1 MLDTILPGSK
11 IFIDSNIMIY
21 HFLDLS
27 ESCSILLERVE
38 HGEVQAYISTVVQAE
53 VLHRLMISEAV
64 DKFGIKPNQAVR
76 YLKEHPRAIASLD
89 KCEIA
94 LADILEFNIEVI
106 CMGRE
111 AIIKSQNFRECYGL
125 MTNDS
130 LNFYAM
136 KKEGL
141 RIIATNDRDF
151 ERIDG
156 IEVWRPNV

>member
-1 MLDTILPGSK
+1 MLDIIPPRSK
-11 IFIDSNIMIY
+11 IFIDSNILIY

-76 YLKEHPRAIASLD
+76 YLKEHPRAIASLNI
-89 KCEIA
+89 CEIA

-111 AIIKSQNFRECYGL
+111 AIIKSQNLRKYYGL

-130 LNFYAM
+130 LNLYAM

-151 ERIDG
+151 ERVDG
-156 IEVWRPNV
+156 IEVWRPDV

>member
-1 MLDTILPGSK
+1 MIDTILPGSK
-11 IFIDSNIMIY
+11 IFIDSNILIY

-76 YLKEHPRAIASLD
+76 YLKGHPRAIASLD

-94 LADILEFNIEVI
+94 LADILEFNIKVI

-111 AIIKSQNFRECYGL
+111 AIINSQNLRECYGL

-130 LNFYAM
+130 LNLYAM

-156 IEVWRPNV
+156 IEVWRPDV